1 MVSFR
6 PPVQEVGGSIP
17 VSSSSAAYSAGFQ
30 KLGTEHGDIF
40 VRNMV
45 VYINTAGHHCRMQM
59 RKSQMLLLSI
69 PIHLTQC
76 KTVRE
81 RVKCSITTNVNL
93 QLYRSVD
100 FQTQTVAL
108 RVTYI

>member
-17 VSSSSAAYSAGFQ
+17 VSSSSAAYSAGSQ

-59 RKSQMLLLSI
+59 WKSQMLLQNI
-69 PIHLTQC
+69 QIHLTQC

-81 RVKCSITTNVNL
+81 RVKCSITTDVNL

-100 FQTQTVAL
+100 F
-108 RVTYI
+108 

>member
-6 PPVQEVGGSIP
+6 PPMQEVGGSIP
-17 VSSSSAAYSAGFQ
+17 VSSSSAAYNSAGLL

-59 RKSQMLLLSI
+59 RKSQMLLLNI
-69 PIHLTQC
+69 PI
-76 KTVRE
+76 
-81 RVKCSITTNVNL
+81 L
-93 QLYRSVD
+93 Q
-100 FQTQTVAL
+100 F
-108 RVTYI
+108 I